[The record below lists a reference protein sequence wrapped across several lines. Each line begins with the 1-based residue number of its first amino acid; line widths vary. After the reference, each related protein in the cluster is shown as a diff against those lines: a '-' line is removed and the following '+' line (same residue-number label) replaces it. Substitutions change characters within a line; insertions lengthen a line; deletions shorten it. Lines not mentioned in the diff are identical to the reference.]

1 MDYQA
6 TIDALRA
13 KVNAAPEGSEER
25 EKVMAELRNAIVD
38 QANYLRRQAIELQR
52 RDVPLFKDE
61 S

>member
-6 TIDALRA
+6 TIDALGA
-13 KVNAAPEGSEER
+13 KVNAAPEVSEER

-52 RDVPLFKDE
+52 RDIPLFKDE

>member
-6 TIDALRA
+6 TLDTLRA

-52 RDVPLFKDE
+52 
-61 S
+61 

>member
-6 TIDALRA
+6 TLDTLRA